1 MESQWKKINKLN
13 LMMVVC
19 LLAYHFQGGAIIAKA
34 SIMES
39 NVDKVIFSTDNT
51 ESNWE
56 ENDHITGDENE
67 TLDKTGDDNNQE
79 DLIIDNDKTSEVIEF
94 VEEDV
99 VDTELSTELEQN
111 EEQNPEK
118 IEFNQDAEINLA
130 SLSDAPRSVGSG
142 LVQLWQVVPEGQNA
156 EGKSTAEIM
165 RELKCRPN
173 HNIYPS
179 GGKSE
184 HQTYVNSCYVDDAL
198 YLGEDANYYYIY
210 LSGYEGKVPKSQSH
224 YFSLDLNNDGQ
235 KVSYEIQTVAYFI
248 PGDDVATA
256 RSGLEPT
263 EVLDVPYL
271 DYSNQLL
278 NKYDE
283 NTSRIAYRSSNNTV
297 QSPSYYANENGTLIH
312 YITNNVKVP
321 DNYSKVI
328 VGAAPAWMVE
338 GAKYYSY
345 DGVYFYNNW
354 RNIRVNGQGAVNE
367 STPFYNYYQ
376 YLSVRSRSN
385 YNAQSIDNYTNNNV
399 GTEGKL
405 VNTGQYFYAVQDKY
419 GINGALQ
426 YSMGIHES
434 GWGKSSLSLN
444 KNNLF
449 GMNATDSN
457 PYGNGTSFPTV
468 EAGINYHA
476 DRYLSWGY
484 TDPIDDARY
493 FGAHVGNKGSG
504 MNVKYA
510 SDPFWGEKIAGWYY
524 KFDQSNGMQDFN
536 YYKIGVKASN
546 AVINVYSQSNTNSSV
561 LYQTRNKKSNLK
573 IANYPFLIVGE
584 EGDFYKIQSDTPIVN
599 GHPSYSSTYNW
610 DNSKGYI
617 SKESLNYTNKNLDG
631 WINDMGNWYYYQ
643 NGAKVTGWLDING
656 ERYYFDNSGKM
667 RTGWLQLGETW
678 YYFNASGHMQSGF
691 VQIGNYKYYFNHLGE
706 MQKGWVQVG
715 NYRYYFNE
723 SGEMQTGWLQ
733 LGETWYYL
741 NGSGEMQTG
750 WLQLGNKKYYL
761 KPTGEMHNGWLQEG
775 DKWYFFW
782 DSGSMAKGWVQRPDG
797 WYYLNSDGVM
807 RTGWLEE
814 KGKTYYLNGN
824 GKMVSGW
831 QYITNAWYF
840 FWDSGGMVK
849 GWIQRPE
856 GWYYTNS
863 SGHMQIG
870 WQTIQGKRY
879 YFYSSGLMATNT
891 VINGHKI
898 GPDGWVL

>member
-19 LLAYHFQGGAIIAKA
+19 LLAYYFQGGAIIVKA
-34 SIMES
+34 SITES

-51 ESNWE
+51 ESNWD

-67 TLDKTGDDNNQE
+67 TLDKTSDDNNQE
-79 DLIIDNDKTSEVIEF
+79 DLIIDNDKTSEVIDF

-99 VDTELSTELEQN
+99 VDAELSTELEQN

-130 SLSDAPRSVGSG
+130 SLYDAPRSVGSG

-156 EGKSTAEIM
+156 EGKSTTEIM

-198 YLGEDANYYYIY
+198 YLGEDTNYYYIY

-224 YFSLDLNNDGQ
+224 YFDLDLNNDGQ

-283 NTSRIAYRSSNNTV
+283 NTSSITYRSSNNTV
-297 QSPSYYANENGTLIH
+297 QSPSYYANENGALIH

-328 VGAAPAWMVE
+328 VGAAPAWMVQ

-399 GTEGKL
+399 GAEGKL
-405 VNTGQYFYAVQDKY
+405 VNTGQYFYAVQDRY

-449 GMNATDSN
+449 GMNATDNN

-599 GHPSYSSTYNW
+599 GHPSYSATYNW
-610 DNSKGYI
+610 ENSKGYI

-631 WINDMGNWYYYQ
+631 WINDMGIWYYYQ

-667 RTGWLQLGETW
+667 QTGWLQLGETW

-706 MQKGWVQVG
+706 MQKGWVQIG

-750 WLQLGNKKYYL
+750 WLQLGDKKYYL

-891 VINGHKI
+891 VIDGHKI

>member
-111 EEQNPEK
+111 EEQNSEK

-130 SLSDAPRSVGSG
+130 SLYDAPRSVGSG

-224 YFSLDLNNDGQ
+224 YFNLDLNNDGQ

-584 EGDFYKIQSDTPIVN
+584 EGYFYKIQSDTPIVN
-599 GHPSYSSTYNW
+599 GHPSYSATYNW

-667 RTGWLQLGETW
+667 RIGWLQLGETW